1 MIGNR
6 LKQIMEAAVFP
17 TLSRMWIVPRGSFMF
32 LIGMSG
38 PQGGPDVS
46 ESEFKAV
53 LDSVEIIE

>member
-1 MIGNR
+1 MPWLGHSA
-6 LKQIMEAAVFP
+6 MAD
-17 TLSRMWIVPRGSFMF
+17 GSFMF

-46 ESEFKAV
+46 ESEFTAV